1 MTDVET
7 TPAPTRKRGRP
18 KKAAPATKVPLTFSG
33 LAERH
38 PLAYSMAMFSLIA
51 SITTED
57 EIRVLAN
64 DAARELEA
72 ASK

>member
-1 MTDVET
+1 MMDVET

-18 KKAAPATKVPLTFSG
+18 KKAAPAINAAVAFGG

-38 PLAYSMAMFSLIA
+38 PLAYAMAMFNIIA
-51 SITTED
+51 SISTED
-57 EIRVLAN
+57 EIRALAN

-72 ASK
+72 AAK